1 MALSFEKLH
10 MNLELDL
17 VIVNSTRFKTIINY
31 SAPIRRL
38 RQVEPHMLGKF
49 TSNHVQVYHQYSRP
63 VPVKKPVKVSET
75 TRGTRILVCFRF
87 LVLFP

>member
-1 MALSFEKLH
+1 MCCGSGVGALCTWQGTWLRFLFWF
-10 MNLELDL
+10 
-17 VIVNSTRFKTIINY
+17 TRRQTIINY

-63 VPVKKPVKVSET
+63 VPVKKPVKAKKPHSQAE
-75 TRGTRILVCFRF
+75 IN
-87 LVLFP
+87 